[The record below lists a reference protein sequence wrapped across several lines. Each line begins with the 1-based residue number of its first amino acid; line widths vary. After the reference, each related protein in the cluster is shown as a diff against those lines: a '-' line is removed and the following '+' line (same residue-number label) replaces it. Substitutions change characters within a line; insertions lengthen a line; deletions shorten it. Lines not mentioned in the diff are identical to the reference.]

1 MACWLRGS
9 QNQPKPTMSYFKNLI
24 CTAQSMLE
32 YGFSLKRIFAYKE
45 ESDKSEILSLSGKI
59 QIIENQY
66 SGTFYLVII
75 FFI

>member
-1 MACWLRGS
+1 
-9 QNQPKPTMSYFKNLI
+9 
-24 CTAQSMLE
+24 MLE

-75 FFI
+75 FFIWDDGN